1 MTDREFAMEA
11 LGFIR
16 AMVNSDEH
24 YTLSEKGKQHFDSM
38 VGLVGDRRENKI
50 KDNIMRNI
58 CKIEAMVE
66 KIKGISH
73 GGHLIDGELRSNVEM
88 LALSM
93 KRLLDKL
100 DEIDADIDI
109 DKKTENTVEFE
120 SADDV
125 ISMLF
130 GGGNE

>member
-1 MTDREFAMEA
+1 MTDREFAKEA
-11 LGFIR
+11 FEFIK
-16 AMVNSDEH
+16 AMVNTDEH
-24 YTLSEKGKQHFDSM
+24 YTLSERGKQHFDSM
-38 VGLVGDRRENKI
+38 IGLVGDRRKNKI
-50 KDNIMRNI
+50 KDHIMNNI
-58 CKIEAMVE
+58 CKIEPMVE
-66 KIKGISH
+66 KIKGIAN

-109 DKKTENTVEFE
+109 DKKTKDTVEFK

-125 ISMLF
+125 ISKLF